1 MYQYILTS
9 VKHRVSKIEKKSK
22 RTSKIKNHP
31 FFLRVRRQNVI
42 LHFDVF
48 TRVFYNRGSKCTIT
62 FLRWDHVD
70 DVKM

>member
-1 MYQYILTS
+1 MFQYILTS
-9 VKHRVSKIEKKSK
+9 VNHRVSKIEKKQK
-22 RTSKIKNHP
+22 GRPKSKITH
-31 FFLRVRRQNVI
+31 FFWVRRQNVI

-70 DVKM
+70 DVKK